1 MTDKKQRLYRSRRAV
16 VAGVCGG
23 LAAYFGL
30 DTGLV
35 RIAALILAAGVSGAA
50 AQGETRIGDIFH
62 IQRGYQDPVGDL
74 RQLGARIETG

>member
-35 RIAALILAAGVSGAA
+35 RIAALILFLFGVSLWAY
-50 AQGETRIGDIFH
+50 II
-62 IQRGYQDPVGDL
+62 
-74 RQLGARIETG
+74 LGLLIPLEPKQSNP

>member
-1 MTDKKQRLYRSRRAV
+1 MLFRSVVTGVPCLCGASVRCTDLR
-16 VAGVCGG
+16 GG
-23 LAAYFGL
+23 
-30 DTGLV
+30 
-35 RIAALILAAGVSGAA
+35 AALLVAGAA